1 MERTILAVDAGGT
14 KCRARLVAP
23 DGTVLV
29 SGEGGACNP
38 STDLAGAI
46 AVLDAL
52 INVLCRQTTPQTE
65 RGSVVLSLGVAGLVD
80 VNRRTAFLAA
90 HAGFAEIVAMSDGY
104 AALVGASAGR
114 PARLI
119 ILGTGAA
126 GHRLFADGTSIQ
138 RDGWGFLGG
147 DRGSGAWLGRR
158 AVEAALKSFDGAAP
172 ESLLSKRL
180 VARLGGSEGAI
191 LDWLLQAR
199 PRDFAA
205 LVPEIAAAA
214 EAGDDAADALLEA
227 AADEAAALVRS
238 LGEREPG
245 ESGRGENEG
254 EPLYLLG
261 GLSELLRTRIET
273 RLNQRFGVPQGCAL
287 DGCVHVARG
296 KAPQERRR

>member
-23 DGTVLV
+23 DGTVLA

-52 INVLCRQTTPQTE
+52 INVLCRQTNPATE
-65 RGSVVLSLGVAGLVD
+65 RRSVVLSLGVAGLVD
-80 VNRRTAFLAA
+80 VGRRTSFLAA
-90 HAGFAEIVAMSDGY
+90 AEGFAEIVAMSDGY
-104 AALVGASAGR
+104 AALIGAGGGQ
-114 PARLI
+114 PARLV

-158 AVEAALKSFDGAAP
+158 AVEAALKSYDGAAP
-172 ESLLSKRL
+172 ESLLSQRL
-180 VARLGGSEGAI
+180 TARLGGNEAAI

-199 PRDFAA
+199 PRDFAS
-205 LVPEIAAAA
+205 LVLEIVAAA
-214 EAGDDAADALLEA
+214 EAGDGAADALLEA

-238 LGEREPG
+238 LGERERG
-245 ESGRGENEG
+245 ESGRGEGEG

-273 RLNQRFGVPQGCAL
+273 RLNQRFGVPQGGAL
-287 DGCVHVARG
+287 DGCLLVARRQ
-296 KAPQERRR
+296 APQERRR